1 MVTLLG
7 SHRTVVVAALVLI
20 ENLPFGFWRAGLKK
34 FSPRWFVAVHA
45 PVPIA
50 IGLRLLVGVG
60 WRLSTLP
67 LFVGSFFA
75 GQLVG
80 GRLRTGWRSRSVTS
94 GSPANGAPDGN
105 RIEEVYPEMGGRS
118 VDVGKLLG

>member
-1 MVTLLG
+1 MVTLIG
-7 SHRTVVVAALVLI
+7 SHRTLVAAVLVLI

-34 FSPRWFVAVHA
+34 FTPRWFVAVHA
-45 PVPIA
+45 PIPIA
-50 IGLRLLVGVG
+50 IGLRLLMSVG
-60 WRLSTLP
+60 WRLSTMP

-80 GRLRTGWRSRSVTS
+80 GRLRIGWRSRSVTS
-94 GSPANGAPDGN
+94 VPPTDGAPDRN
-105 RIEEVYPEMGGRS
+105 RIEELRPEIGDRS

>member
-1 MVTLLG
+1 MVTLIG
-7 SHRTVVVAALVLI
+7 AHRTVVVAALVLI

-34 FSPRWFVAVHA
+34 FTPRWFVAVHA

-60 WRLSTLP
+60 WRLGTLP

-75 GQLVG
+75 GQLLG
-80 GRLRTGWRSRSVTS
+80 GRLRLGWQRRLAGTRSATNRTR
-94 GSPANGAPDGN
+94 GSSSD
-105 RIEEVYPEMGGRS
+105 
-118 VDVGKLLG
+118 

>member
-7 SHRTVVVAALVLI
+7 SHRTLVVAALVLI

-80 GRLRTGWRSRSVTS
+80 GRLRTGWRSRSAATRS
-94 GSPANGAPDGN
+94 FPDHPPD
-105 RIEEVYPEMGGRS
+105 VPS
-118 VDVGKLLG
+118 V

>member
-7 SHRTVVVAALVLI
+7 SHRTLVVAALVLI

-94 GSPANGAPDGN
+94 VPPTNDAPDGKPV
-105 RIEEVYPEMGGRS
+105 EELHPDTDGRS